1 MIALKKISFLVYLFI
16 LSYFVFNEI
25 TCSSDNFIGAN
36 CKWIEICGKGALIG
50 GIFIFID
57 RKFLFNF
64 SKE

>member
-1 MIALKKISFLVYLFI
+1 MIAIKKIAFLIYLFT
-16 LSYFVFNEI
+16 LSYFVFNET
-25 TCSSDNFIGAN
+25 TCTSGDFFGVH
-36 CKWIEICGKGALIG
+36 CKWIEIIGKGVLTG